1 MNRTFN
7 DQQLRLDL
15 ETVIC
20 NVLRVSGPGI
30 NPETR
35 MIADL
40 GLQSAELMVL
50 SCGLEKL
57 TGAKV
62 DLRKLFRQKH
72 AAADE
77 AAFDVTLGDI
87 VDYVRAQ
94 LEMLDEVISE

>member
-40 GLQSAELMVL
+40 GLESAELMGL

-62 DLRKLFRQKH
+62 DLRKLLRQRR

-77 AAFDVTLGDI
+77 AGLDVTLGDI

-94 LEMLDEVISE
+94 LEALDKAIAE